1 MSNIFELSNIFK
13 ESNIQ
18 NIPTSVEEHY
28 MESAI
33 SNLVSFNNSIHE
45 STKILLS
52 TLNEADSKE
61 KENTIFSEYFE
72 DIISKIND
80 IIKNINESTSRFIIN
95 IDNIVDANRGILDNP
110 AILTDC
116 NDFSFTKYTYKNI
129 NDSKF
134 PKMDP
139 VSNYKNE
146 FDIIGQML
154 QDLGPTATNQ
164 AKLKVIAT
172 VYNNLSNKI
181 KNDWVDGCIRDILGR
196 EVPDGSDFAT
206 ELFLNFRDKDP
217 VDIVVDKGMLYKI
230 KISMEDY
237 RTLVQSVSE
246 TSDKLIADLQYIVND
261 FCMMINGN
269 KNGKVVINTKTD
281 GIRDTSYKIDDYT
294 SNQLNIFLKTKIDQI
309 IRMCNLYYIALSIK
323 LDSTVD
329 YFNQCKEI
337 ISMAAMN
344 TDTQTSD
351 STNASDE
358 TNTDE
363 IENDYDTSEENTND
377 NDIEI
382 KDNNEDIKITP
393 NDDED
398 STEESEDIKEA
409 VSGMMIGRITQIQEF
424 GMLNFF
430 KKGFGGYKTVAKNQ
444 QCLRKLDTLQKKYN
458 VESGKCCYEE
468 TKKAMMEYV
477 RTATEVSELTLFTKC
492 IDKCV
497 NDLNIVADNLK
508 SVESGH
514 PGKDVNVSQMQKMLD
529 NGFTS
534 KNTKEHARWVDTT
547 FRKTLEKKYSELE
560 KKESK
565 SSVKEQCQQ
574 VNDMIR
580 SFNYRI
586 FELNEA
592 YENFK
597 LYESDQE
604 SVNEALDGVKS
615 VWKKIIDSLVEVF
628 NKFKNNTQELIVG
641 KKVDFIKEN
650 KAIIEKNPIPE
661 HKNSDGSPVA
671 PKINFNNLNQ
681 ITIPDIVNNPQKM
694 KDLYESAD
702 TFISKD
708 TTLSKFKPD
717 KDQNLADSI
726 KKFVLDYDNGY
737 KDTAQMESV
746 KKEYYDFIVEGI
758 SKCMDETTSMTK
770 TIENAEK
777 IVSNLTKSNTNE
789 SALLGEA
796 AEYFHEMDI
805 KEDPKQ
811 KEEEKKDKGPDIDKL
826 AQVYFSVCSK
836 VLSARMSTIMTVFN
850 ECYSLL
856 SWHIKKNKKNESDKK
871 DNDKEEKSNSS
882 DNNKSSS
889 SGFNN

>member
-33 SNLVSFNNSIHE
+33 SNLVDFNNSIHE

-95 IDNIVDANRGILDNP
+95 IDNIVDANRGILDNS

-196 EVPDGSDFAT
+196 EVPYGSDFAT

-246 TSDKLIADLQYIVND
+246 TSDKLITDLQYIVND

-269 KNGKVVINTKTD
+269 KNGKIVINTKTD

-363 IENDYDTSEENTND
+363 IENDYDTSEENTNED
-377 NDIEI
+377 DIEI

-393 NDDED
+393 NNNEDELENENSNNED
-398 STEESEDIKEA
+398 STEESEDI
-409 VSGMMIGRITQIQEF
+409 
-424 GMLNFF
+424 
-430 KKGFGGYKTVAKNQ
+430 
-444 QCLRKLDTLQKKYN
+444 
-458 VESGKCCYEE
+458 
-468 TKKAMMEYV
+468 
-477 RTATEVSELTLFTKC
+477 
-492 IDKCV
+492 
-497 NDLNIVADNLK
+497 
-508 SVESGH
+508 
-514 PGKDVNVSQMQKMLD
+514 
-529 NGFTS
+529 
-534 KNTKEHARWVDTT
+534 
-547 FRKTLEKKYSELE
+547 
-560 KKESK
+560 
-565 SSVKEQCQQ
+565 KEQCQQ

-580 SFNYRI
+580 SFNYRV
-586 FELNEA
+586 FELNEV

-628 NKFKNNTQELIVG
+628 NKFKNNAQKLIVG

-681 ITIPDIVNNPQKM
+681 ITIPNIVNNPQKM

>member
-116 NDFSFTKYTYKNI
+116 NDFSFTKYIYKNI

-237 RTLVQSVSE
+237 HTLVQSVSE

-351 STNASDE
+351 STNTSDE

-363 IENDYDTSEENTND
+363 IENDDDASEENTNED
-377 NDIEI
+377 DIEI

-398 STEESEDIKEA
+398 ELENENSDNEDSTEESEDI
-409 VSGMMIGRITQIQEF
+409 
-424 GMLNFF
+424 
-430 KKGFGGYKTVAKNQ
+430 
-444 QCLRKLDTLQKKYN
+444 
-458 VESGKCCYEE
+458 
-468 TKKAMMEYV
+468 
-477 RTATEVSELTLFTKC
+477 
-492 IDKCV
+492 
-497 NDLNIVADNLK
+497 
-508 SVESGH
+508 
-514 PGKDVNVSQMQKMLD
+514 
-529 NGFTS
+529 
-534 KNTKEHARWVDTT
+534 
-547 FRKTLEKKYSELE
+547 
-560 KKESK
+560 
-565 SSVKEQCQQ
+565 KEQCQQ

-580 SFNYRI
+580 SFNYRV

-604 SVNEALDGVKS
+604 SINEALDGVKS

-628 NKFKNNTQELIVG
+628 NKFKNNAQELIVG

-671 PKINFNNLNQ
+671 PKITFNNLNQ

-789 SALLGEA
+789 SVLLGEA

-871 DNDKEEKSNSS
+871 DNNKEEKSNSS

>member
-33 SNLVSFNNSIHE
+33 SNLVDFNNSIHE

-246 TSDKLIADLQYIVND
+246 TSDKLITDLQYIVND

-269 KNGKVVINTKTD
+269 KNGKIVINTKTD

-363 IENDYDTSEENTND
+363 IENNDETSEENTNED
-377 NDIEI
+377 DIEI

-393 NDDED
+393 NNNEDELENENSNNED
-398 STEESEDIKEA
+398 STEESEDI
-409 VSGMMIGRITQIQEF
+409 
-424 GMLNFF
+424 
-430 KKGFGGYKTVAKNQ
+430 
-444 QCLRKLDTLQKKYN
+444 
-458 VESGKCCYEE
+458 
-468 TKKAMMEYV
+468 
-477 RTATEVSELTLFTKC
+477 
-492 IDKCV
+492 
-497 NDLNIVADNLK
+497 
-508 SVESGH
+508 
-514 PGKDVNVSQMQKMLD
+514 
-529 NGFTS
+529 
-534 KNTKEHARWVDTT
+534 
-547 FRKTLEKKYSELE
+547 
-560 KKESK
+560 
-565 SSVKEQCQQ
+565 KEQCQQ

-580 SFNYRI
+580 SFNYRV
-586 FELNEA
+586 FELNEV

-615 VWKKIIDSLVEVF
+615 IWKKIIDSLVEIF
-628 NKFKNNTQELIVG
+628 NKFKNNVQELIVG

-789 SALLGEA
+789 SVLLGEA

-856 SWHIKKNKKNESDKK
+856 SWHIKKNKKNDSDKK
-871 DNDKEEKSNSS
+871 DNDNKEEKSNSS